1 MAMETEEDITVKETP
16 EMDQDITVK
25 ETPEMDQDTMSIF
38 DGPIPGASL
47 TEELGSEIHER
58 PPVYTDPDQAYEFL
72 MTKIQSPDAF
82 ERIMISAKLDIPVE
96 LTVRAIVF
104 SGWALGQYTHDIM
117 LMLFPVIF
125 DGVLD
130 LLEEKNIDYI
140 PLAERAE
147 DDTLEEAM
155 DELEKYE
162 NFKAGKDVDTEMVSE
177 EIPEEEPK
185 ETSEEEPEMEIPDT
199 GLMGRRE

>member
-1 MAMETEEDITVKETP
+1 MAMEMEEDITVEETP
-16 EMDQDITVK
+16 EI
-25 ETPEMDQDTMSIF
+25 DQDTMSMF
-38 DGPIPGASL
+38 DGPIPGSSL
-47 TEELGSEIHER
+47 TEELGSEINER
-58 PPVYTDPDQAYEFL
+58 PPVYTYPDEAYEFL
-72 MTKIQSPDAF
+72 MNKIQSPDAF

-117 LMLFPVIF
+117 LMLFPVVF

-130 LLEEKNIDYI
+130 LLEEKGIDHI

-155 DELEKYE
+155 EELEKYE
-162 NFKAGKDVDTEMVSE
+162 KFKAGKDVDTEMASEEVSE
-177 EIPEEEPK
+177 E
-185 ETSEEEPEMEIPDT
+185 SEEEPEEEPELEIPDT

>member
-1 MAMETEEDITVKETP
+1 MAMEMEEDITVEETP
-16 EMDQDITVK
+16 EM
-25 ETPEMDQDTMSIF
+25 EEDTMSMF

-47 TEELGSEIHER
+47 TEELGSEINER
-58 PPVYTDPDQAYEFL
+58 PPVYTDPDEAYEFV
-72 MTKIQSPDAF
+72 MNKIQSPDAF

-117 LMLFPVIF
+117 LMLFPVVF

-130 LLEEKNIDYI
+130 LLEEKGIDHI

-155 DELEKYE
+155 EELEKYE
-162 NFKAGKDVDTEMVSE
+162 KFKAGKDVDTEMASEEVSE
-177 EIPEEEPK
+177 ESEEDPEEEP
-185 ETSEEEPEMEIPDT
+185 ELEIPDT
-199 GLMGRRE
+199 GRMGRRE

>member
-1 MAMETEEDITVKETP
+1 MAMEMEEDITVE
-16 EMDQDITVK
+16 
-25 ETPEMDQDTMSIF
+25 ETPEMDQDTMSMF
-38 DGPIPGASL
+38 DGPIPGSSL
-47 TEELGSEIHER
+47 TEELGSEINER
-58 PPVYTDPDQAYEFL
+58 PPVYTDPDEAYEFV
-72 MTKIQSPDAF
+72 MNKIQSPDAF

-117 LMLFPVIF
+117 LMLFPVVF

-130 LLEEKNIDYI
+130 LLEEKGIDHI

-155 DELEKYE
+155 EELEKYE
-162 NFKAGKDVDTEMVSE
+162 NFKAGKDVDTEIASEEVSE
-177 EIPEEEPK
+177 E
-185 ETSEEEPEMEIPDT
+185 SEEEPEEEPELEIPDT

>member
-1 MAMETEEDITVKETP
+1 
-16 EMDQDITVK
+16 
-25 ETPEMDQDTMSIF
+25 
-38 DGPIPGASL
+38 
-47 TEELGSEIHER
+47 
-58 PPVYTDPDQAYEFL
+58 
-72 MTKIQSPDAF
+72 
-82 ERIMISAKLDIPVE
+82 
-96 LTVRAIVF
+96 
-104 SGWALGQYTHDIM
+104 
-117 LMLFPVIF
+117 MLFPVVF

-130 LLEEKNIDYI
+130 LLEEKGIDHI

>member
-1 MAMETEEDITVKETP
+1 
-16 EMDQDITVK
+16 
-25 ETPEMDQDTMSIF
+25 
-38 DGPIPGASL
+38 
-47 TEELGSEIHER
+47 
-58 PPVYTDPDQAYEFL
+58 
-72 MTKIQSPDAF
+72 
-82 ERIMISAKLDIPVE
+82 MISAKLDIPVE

-117 LMLFPVIF
+117 LMLFPVVF

-130 LLEEKNIDYI
+130 LLEEKGIDHI

-155 DELEKYE
+155 EELEKYE
-162 NFKAGKDVDTEMVSE
+162 NFKAGKDVDTEIASE
-177 EIPEEEPK
+177 EVSEEPK
-185 ETSEEEPEMEIPDT
+185 EEPELEIPDT

>member
-1 MAMETEEDITVKETP
+1 MAMEMEEDITVE
-16 EMDQDITVK
+16 
-25 ETPEMDQDTMSIF
+25 ETPEMDQDTMSMF
-38 DGPIPGASL
+38 DGPIPGSSL
-47 TEELGSEIHER
+47 TEELGSEINER
-58 PPVYTDPDQAYEFL
+58 PPVYTDPDEAYEFV
-72 MTKIQSPDAF
+72 MNKIQSPDAF

-117 LMLFPVIF
+117 LLLFPVVF

-130 LLEEKNIDYI
+130 LLEEKGIDHI

-155 DELEKYE
+155 EELEKYE
-162 NFKAGKDVDTEMVSE
+162 KFKAGKDVDTEIASEEVSE
-177 EIPEEEPK
+177 E
-185 ETSEEEPEMEIPDT
+185 SEEEPEEEPELEIPDT

>member
-1 MAMETEEDITVKETP
+1 MAMEMEEDITVEETP
-16 EMDQDITVK
+16 EI
-25 ETPEMDQDTMSIF
+25 DQDTMSMF

-47 TEELGSEIHER
+47 TEELGSEINER
-58 PPVYTDPDQAYEFL
+58 PPVYTDPDEAYEFV
-72 MTKIQSPDAF
+72 MNKIQSPDAF

-117 LMLFPVIF
+117 LMLFPVVF

-130 LLEEKNIDYI
+130 LLEEKGIDHI

-155 DELEKYE
+155 EELEKYE
-162 NFKAGKDVDTEMVSE
+162 KFKAGKDVDTEMASEEVSE
-177 EIPEEEPK
+177 E
-185 ETSEEEPEMEIPDT
+185 SEEEPEEEPELEIPDT

>member
-1 MAMETEEDITVKETP
+1 MAMEMEEDITVEETP
-16 EMDQDITVK
+16 EM
-25 ETPEMDQDTMSIF
+25 EEDTMSMF
-38 DGPIPGASL
+38 DGPIPGSSL
-47 TEELGSEIHER
+47 TEELGSEINER
-58 PPVYTDPDQAYEFL
+58 PPVYTDPDEAYEFV
-72 MTKIQSPDAF
+72 MNKIQSPDAF

-117 LMLFPVIF
+117 LMLFPVVF

-130 LLEEKNIDYI
+130 LLEENDI
-140 PLAERAE
+140 PHIALAERAE

-155 DELEKYE
+155 QELEKYE
-162 NFKAGKDVDTEMVSE
+162 KFKSGEDVDSEMISEEVSE
-177 EIPEEEPK
+177 E
-185 ETSEEEPEMEIPDT
+185 SEEEPEEEPELEIPDT

>member
-1 MAMETEEDITVKETP
+1 MAMEMEEDITVEETP
-16 EMDQDITVK
+16 EM
-25 ETPEMDQDTMSIF
+25 EEDTMSMF
-38 DGPIPGASL
+38 DGPIPGSSL
-47 TEELGSEIHER
+47 TEELGSEINER
-58 PPVYTDPDQAYEFL
+58 PPVYTDPDEAYEFV
-72 MTKIQSPDAF
+72 MNKIQSPDAF

-117 LMLFPVIF
+117 LMLFPVVF

-130 LLEEKNIDYI
+130 LLEEKGIDHI

-155 DELEKYE
+155 EELEKYE
-162 NFKAGKDVDTEMVSE
+162 KFKAGKDVDTEMASEEVSE
-177 EIPEEEPK
+177 E
-185 ETSEEEPEMEIPDT
+185 SEEEPEEEPELEIPDT
-199 GLMGRRE
+199 GLMGRRSM